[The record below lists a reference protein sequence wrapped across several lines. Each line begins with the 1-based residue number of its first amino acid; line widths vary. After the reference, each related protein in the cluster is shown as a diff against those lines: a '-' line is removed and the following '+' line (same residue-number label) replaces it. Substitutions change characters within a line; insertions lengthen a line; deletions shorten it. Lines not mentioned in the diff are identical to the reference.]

1 MFMHEKLQGLE
12 ELVVNLQK
20 TVDARESSR
29 KVDHAS
35 LKVRL
40 GAIEKYQQKIE
51 QAMKRKG
58 ISMSAGGGVGES
70 SKPKGPLL
78 VITDSEASAT
88 ELNQPEDTS
97 RLQEPSLFP
106 LKTNEAMERLAKDA
120 EANANLKKS
129 LREMFL
135 FGRSTPEVTIRNWIS
150 DEVLAQYSTTVNSS
164 KLCISESRFISQ
176 IQDAWLSEKF
186 KIEDFERLFETILE
200 DINQKRQVKR
210 IKLSE

>member
-12 ELVVNLQK
+12 ELTVNLQK

-58 ISMSAGGGVGES
+58 ISMSGGGGES
-70 SKPKGPLL
+70 SKHKGPLL

-88 ELNQPEDTS
+88 ELNQPENSS

-106 LKTNEAMERLAKDA
+106 LKTNEAMERLASDA
-120 EANANLKKS
+120 EANENLKKS

-150 DEVLAQYSTTVNSS
+150 DDVLAQYSTTVNSS
-164 KLCISESRFISQ
+164 KLCISESKFISQ

-186 KIEDFERLFETILE
+186 TIEDFESLFETILE